1 MQPAASAALEVLYP
15 PPEEKEAVSTS
26 KATPDIRRFLRPTNN
41 AELAAARKMAS
52 LSAFAYFIS
61 SVTVRGAQPAFCGP
75 EALVRC
81 LLAPSARAEAP
92 RRATRSARWPRATG

>member
-1 MQPAASAALEVLYP
+1 VLSWRSSDQVVEGPVQPPAASALEVLYP

-26 KATPDIRRFLRPTNN
+26 KATPDIRRFLRPTSN

-61 SVTVRGAQPAFCGP
+61 SVTVRGAQPAFCGSRGP
-75 EALVRC
+75 RQ
-81 LLAPSARAEAP
+81 SAC
-92 RRATRSARWPRATG
+92 